1 MKNQYDTPEFF
12 AEYAQMSRSLF
23 GLEGAGEW
31 SQLEPMIPEL
41 VGKTVLDLGC
51 GYGWHCA
58 YAARKGAAFVLGID
72 QSELMIREAQRRN
85 AASGVTYHI
94 CALEDY
100 AYPSE
105 HYDLVIS
112 NLVLHYIADLDWV
125 YRKVFITLKP
135 DGVFLFNIEHPTF
148 TAGVRQEF
156 SPDGTWPVTDYY
168 YPGER
173 KTNFLGH
180 TVSKQHHTLTQIIMG
195 LIHAGFQIEAL
206 EEAMPPVKWREQMP
220 EEMKRPMM
228 LLIRAKK

>member
-31 SQLEPMIPEL
+31 SQLEPMFPEL